1 MKLRLPLLLATAV
14 MACYSHVSA
23 DTATGFSVNF
33 VSVNG
38 NPISGTEEIG
48 VVGSDFTVQ
57 ADNWNNITPSVA
69 NQWYNVMKDNSGAAL
84 SGLRIASTRAISTWT
99 AGVKETE
106 TDKLLSNYIDTNSTT
121 AYTVTIAGVPYI
133 SSTVYII
140 MSGDG
145 GTFTAMNVNG
155 TDWTSDGTNTVEGNT
170 PWGNRAASQGALTPG
185 TNTLVVEGVI
195 GGTIKI
201 GNVLSGS
208 ARGTMAGLQVVDSYQ
223 GTYRYRLVEADGNWN
238 GNVWGS
244 NATDPGTNAWSGT
257 REAAVLYSSA
267 TENSSYTLS
276 LGNGQVHADGIILMQ
291 GNLTLDSGTLVL
303 ENEKVITV
311 QQGAALTLGENLT
324 LENFNNAFGG
334 WGTIYYNIL
343 GTSYSLKD
351 LTFEGAI
358 IFGDDKE
365 VTLTDSA
372 QAGLLQTGD
381 GKLNLGASGTYG
393 VNGFALTIGENACS
407 GLTANAADQSLTLS
421 ASSTASITG
430 LTVSGGKLVIPGDI
444 SLSVFN
450 VADNCEFTLAGTG
463 TLSVPGGKT
472 WTGVTSHFGDGTG
485 LLFDSDL
492 TFRTTASTISGG
504 ADSLGI
510 TVNGKT
516 SLFTTLTVSGKLTT
530 NTMETN
536 GSGAVGTLE
545 VVQGGYV
552 HFLEQIQLTNYSL
565 GNSHFNL
572 NISGG
577 TVVSDK
583 NLTMS
588 NDGYSIIT
596 LTAGELTV
604 NGLKV
609 GRNRMLTGNM
619 DNGGKS
625 NVVNLGDSEN
635 GWAGSGVL
643 TIGEGG
649 LYGIEAGFKKG
660 DIDFAASAV
669 NLGQGTVKASADW
682 ETASSSQVSGSG
694 NVTLHMMSTAG
705 TTFDTNGYTI
715 TLNHGLDGAGKLIKT
730 GGGTLVLNN
739 LAAHEGGTELKG
751 GSLNI
756 VNGKVAGNIT
766 ADGSSTLIAA
776 ATSFLSSGSM
786 TLNGATLD
794 WRNGYFTKA
803 YDFIT
808 ATGGSTDNSL
818 ILTLSKEPVSL
829 LGTADQFQAHFSS
842 VKLAVGDRL
851 EAGDY
856 VLGGGL
862 TTADLY
868 KNGASL
874 GLLNNGESVA
884 ADSYTTLTL
893 NDNTIQVSLNTTALE
908 ADGYQT
914 ITWYDQSWGSQN
926 PPGYAVPES
935 LTASFSLSGQTDAKY
950 FYTDSTGSASAA
962 VVITDA
968 TGNNLILAGGRLSDG
983 SGATDKTVT
992 ITKNVW
998 MDVRGGAFQ
1007 MIVGANVNSWGTG
1020 ENRPFVGDTHVQLIG
1035 DTTANLVMGMG
1046 PAFGASMTGSSY
1058 IYIGENAQILNGSGG
1073 YLSHMNGNVYGG
1085 GYSPDNVSVNFT
1097 GDTHITIANVQTTAG
1112 NVFGGSTMKNTA
1124 SALIHGGSTYITVD
1138 LEAGQSGIFA
1148 KNIYG
1153 GSHIGAEGGGSPNL
1167 TINGDG
1173 NISVTAPADVTF
1185 SGVIAGGGLISGGG
1199 SANAQVNVLGDTHV
1213 TIDGGTYNNLVI
1225 GGGHKSGGNGTVSV
1239 GGNTNVTIK
1248 SGTFSNVI
1256 YGGGSGAGAT
1266 VAGNTNIVV
1275 TGISSS
1281 NRIFGGGN
1289 LISVGGNTSVSV
1301 SGSTDKRL
1309 IIVGGSQLASG
1320 STDVGVT
1327 GNTNVVFGEAYG
1339 AGTDLDAVDATNQV
1353 MRIFGA
1359 GLYGVVSGD
1368 STVTF
1373 KSGTLVGELDGSGVP
1388 LTGVGAD
1395 LAGGGW
1401 AGGVTGNT
1409 TLNLE
1414 GGTIDMNAARL
1425 IVGGSA
1431 EHDRG
1436 VGGSTH
1442 VLIGKDLLVKNNN
1455 AIYGGNYGNGT
1466 IGAGTN
1472 VTISGVAAGDRFYD
1486 YTGTIYGGSA
1496 GTGTVTGDKVL
1507 NLDNVSAL
1515 QAKFSGFD
1523 TMNVKGGAGTT
1534 SVVSL
1539 GSSTVHVVTSGR
1551 ILSVALASDES
1562 IASLSGAGS
1571 LLLTGGTLAVT
1582 GASDSTG
1589 GITVQGTG
1597 SVLKAQGASSVGKG
1611 SVMLSNGGTLLFS
1624 STAFDVMEAASKITI
1639 GGTDAASSKGTL
1651 MWDGTG
1657 NDKDISGLLDI
1668 AADKELTLDTNGN
1681 AVTLSE
1687 IISSGNF
1694 VKTGAGTL
1702 TMSGASTYA
1711 GTTTVSDGTLKAGH
1725 VSGFGTGTVVL
1736 AGGTLDLDG
1745 KAAANGVTVSG
1756 TAVLNGGSAY
1766 AGVLTLDGGTLTGDA
1781 VNLAEGKTA
1790 QLKSGSIA
1798 NVLSGTGGVAK
1809 IGDGSST
1816 VTLSG
1821 ENTYSGKTS
1830 VSGGTLKA
1838 GHLKAFGESTVELSG
1853 GTLEMDALAIAND
1866 VQAIGTATLNGG
1878 SAYAGVITLDGGTLS
1893 GSGINLAQ
1901 AMQLKSGTIN
1911 NALSGTAGVVKTGA
1925 GTVNL
1930 TGAITYQGDTVISG
1944 GTLAYTG
1951 AGQLTLHNITIS
1963 GNSSV
1968 LSAGNLSMANGAVI
1982 TLKMDGREEGD
1993 DPFISLSGTYTPNS
2007 AKTLVLDGYENLAA
2021 GTYKLFAG
2029 DNTLSSSDFS
2039 WHYAM
2044 DPNKAYMLSIVDH
2057 VLLISVSNVIAWTW
2071 NGTEGDTWSG
2081 FSPDHHEWIL
2091 GEGGSP
2097 ADRGPDGQEVCFIG
2111 NNTYQGIRT
2120 VDIDG
2125 TVLPS
2130 SVTVANESGDA
2141 NNFTFISNNNGGIGG
2156 DDVFLSKSG
2165 AGLLTIDPSVRN
2177 TYAGGSRLFGG
2188 IVSVSTSDALGTGM
2202 IDFLGGSLETTA
2214 SIVLSNRIGNDL
2226 PPGIYQDLSSIKLL
2240 PAAGTTLTIDN
2251 TRTSDTEWNGFQFV
2265 SQSNGDLLNSCDLE
2279 IGSATSTGAVR
2290 LTNLVNE
2297 ALFGGTVSIASGA
2310 SLELSNAVS
2319 GGEVIVSSPL
2329 AGIAG
2334 TLSKTDDG
2342 NLLLRAL
2349 FEADSVSGT
2358 ISALSGTIKISS
2370 YGITGVT
2377 DRIVTVD
2384 GTLAANNLTIF
2395 GAAETAVTTDHADH
2409 SANISVSGTLTLG
2422 GEGTVGTLRISGGR
2436 VDASGIALSGSSVF
2450 ELTGGTLNL
2459 GAGGFAGTDGTVTL
2473 GNGTLAS
2480 AEGWSSAHDLVLA
2493 GTGATGTTLSNAE
2506 TVTLSGAL
2514 SGSGVMT
2521 KSGAGSLV
2529 LSGTNEG
2536 DTQWDGTLTVTE
2548 GVVELGS
2555 ASALAKGGLVVD
2567 GDSAS
2572 ADLGGLG
2579 IANAI
2584 TIKNGSLTRA
2594 SGYVSDSNVSI
2605 LAHEGVAGIDL
2616 GGLKASAIASILVPV
2631 KTDISPYR
2639 ATTISGIGSGNLTLE
2654 GPTTLM
2660 LGENN
2665 YVPGSSGRADGVI
2678 VFGSDAGASAAGH
2691 DVSLGS
2697 LTLGLTL
2704 DLQKSIS
2711 RNNLEGTTVLL
2722 QLTNGRLVADAPQTH
2737 SATFN
2742 GYSDLSEGSLA
2753 WLKSIRFNPLL
2764 QYLGYA
2770 VKTVDIS
2777 QAQFDSYL
2785 SDGQVAITA
2794 GGDVYFAS
2802 DDKGQLNAGTHYNYL
2817 DAYKAV
2823 VIDED
2828 LDISLSGA
2836 PAAGSGHPAGLKV
2849 ENLLG
2854 GLGEDGT
2861 VYTITVANADPGAG
2875 AAKINFVNGLNSEGE
2890 KLDTVYDGNIAGGSA
2905 DFIKTGAAGLTIN
2918 GSFSTSGTV
2927 TTSEGTLTLNGTSS
2941 FGTLDTGKE
2950 GSMTVIG
2957 GTGKIESLKGSGAL
2971 SLSGEASRLTLTG
2984 AGNTVLDTQVT
2995 GSGTLDMAGGTLL
3008 VGTGSLSSD
3017 TTLNLQEHAGL
3028 YIGGGET
3035 IEMGYLTGPGTVDF
3049 QGVDAAPAVLKLT
3062 GNGEGTISFAM
3073 EGRGTLAKAGTGTQT
3088 LAMSNDSLSLDVQG
3102 GRLVVDIPS
3111 GTASYGHLA
3120 VNDGAELVLKN
3131 NAKSSGLLVH
3141 GGGSLVLGTSDPAST
3156 VGHMKLDI
3164 SGNAAFGEGSLLTTV
3179 AAPGIDN
3186 TSVSATGTV
3195 TLPER
3200 MSLRFIN
3207 HDSEGWNAPLSDL
3220 VVMDATGGF
3229 LNVSGQTLGSGT
3241 DFTDWT
3247 VTFEKSISLFYTSA
3261 DLSIGHDGR
3270 QLLATPVLNKV
3281 NTLDQY
3287 AGSET
3292 AKAGAGLIW
3301 NAGLQK
3307 SGSNLDSL
3315 LSSIMDDIKTGNDSS
3330 ASHKMAAAAGS
3341 TVTSLLGA
3349 QQADYRYQQTL
3360 LRNRMTTMGLPEG
3373 YNYDGELPLWN
3384 AWVQATGTYN
3394 SLTESGDFA
3403 GYKYNTWGGTFGVD
3417 TNLSERLT
3425 VGLAMSASYGK
3436 LTSNGADTLSG
3447 DLDIYYANLFARYQ
3461 KGKWGHNFIVTAG
3474 WSDGTVD
3481 RTVNYGEGSYTGH
3494 GSTSGSTY
3502 GAMYEATYDI
3512 ALNEENNAIFQ
3523 PLVNVSVMRNEVDD
3537 YNETGAGNAGL
3548 RVSGLEGTS
3557 ATVSVGGRLMGIIGG
3572 NVFGR
3577 ESLGELRV
3585 QVAQDL
3591 GDTRS
3596 EGNVGFLSNP
3606 GFSQQ
3611 VKGSKAGTT
3620 GLQFG
3625 AGLSLPSGENGT
3637 IFVDATADI
3646 RSRMTSASGS
3656 IGYRY
3661 NF

>member
-1 MKLRLPLLLATAV
+1 MKLRLPIPLAAISSVSYAATSGATISINFDKGRGEATSTSGLIDSEYWNQMEGAVLTTPTAMFNSLNVQTDINLSFTSKNTWGVDKTDPLLKGYLDDGTDGTGTSKGPQVQLTNLNTQFLVYDLYIYASTDTGGAKF
-14 MACYSHVSA
+14 SA
-23 DTATGFSVNF
+23 KE
-33 VSVNG
+33 VNG
-38 NPISGTEEIG
+38 VLYSMDGDKTIVGGGIWGDTNTNAERPVLGGNAIHISGLSDDVLDIYGGRNTGGGRGCIAGMQIVAYQGKVFQGSFTSGTANWGDAIWTLDDASGQTWSDSTESARSIAYISGT
-48 VVGSDFTVQ
+48 
-57 ADNWNNITPSVA
+57 
-69 NQWYNVMKDNSGAAL
+69 AA
-84 SGLRIASTRAISTWT
+84 
-99 AGVKETE
+99 
-106 TDKLLSNYIDTNSTT
+106 
-121 AYTVTIAGVPYI
+121 
-133 SSTVYII
+133 
-140 MSGDG
+140 
-145 GTFTAMNVNG
+145 
-155 TDWTSDGTNTVEGNT
+155 DGT
-170 PWGNRAASQGALTPG
+170 
-185 TNTLVVEGVI
+185 
-195 GGTIKI
+195 
-201 GNVLSGS
+201 
-208 ARGTMAGLQVVDSYQ
+208 
-223 GTYRYRLVEADGNWN
+223 
-238 GNVWGS
+238 
-244 NATDPGTNAWSGT
+244 
-257 REAAVLYSSA
+257 
-267 TENSSYTLS
+267 TLS
-276 LGNGQVHADGIILMQ
+276 LGGNTVTTDGIILKGGQ
-291 GNLTLDSGTLVL
+291 LTLDNGSLTWTDYAQGRLDISQGTSLTINENVTVSGTVNPRVDGTLTYNASSALGSVTINNGGILNYNSEAVL
-303 ENEKVITV
+303 NSCAINA
-311 QQGAALTLGENLT
+311 GATL
-324 LENFNNAFGG
+324 NFNSGSITNAIVLGPGAELNYNGG
-334 WGTIYYNIL
+334 SITGNISGNANL
-343 GTSYSLKD
+343 RLNNEVVFNQNQAILTGAPLHISSSTERTWSYET
-351 LTFEGAI
+351 LTFNGNSGIGVGEGMTINVTKNFGTEGGSVVSIVTGTLAI
-358 IFGDDKE
+358 EGGAF
-365 VTLTDSA
+365 SA
-372 QAGLLQTGD
+372 QRLITSDYAWATSILQISSGLLDITGTGD
-381 GKLNLGASGTYG
+381 GSHKAAVYAVRLGHWSYDSVTRFDMSGGEFRVVNGAVRTGDDGYTIWNMTGGTANMMGLRAAGASTSITMSGADTRMNIGEYG
-393 VNGFALTIGENACS
+393 ISEGGNRILLKGGTIGVLDEGWTLDAS
-407 GLTANAADQSLTLS
+407 TSLRM
-421 ASSTASITG
+421 A
-430 LTVSGGKLVIPGDI
+430 GD
-444 SLSVFN
+444 VTFDTQATYN
-450 VADNCEFTLAGTG
+450 RQTDTFEAG
-463 TLSVPGGKT
+463 GGKT
-472 WTGVTSHFGDGTG
+472 VT
-485 LLFDSDL
+485 LN
-492 TFRTTASTISGG
+492 
-504 ADSLGI
+504 GI
-510 TVNGKT
+510 L
-516 SLFTTLTVSGKLTT
+516 SQ
-530 NTMETN
+530 EP
-536 GSGAVGTLE
+536 E
-545 VVQGGYV
+545 
-552 HFLEQIQLTNYSL
+552 
-565 GNSHFNL
+565 
-572 NISGG
+572 
-577 TVVSDK
+577 
-583 NLTMS
+583 
-588 NDGYSIIT
+588 
-596 LTAGELTV
+596 
-604 NGLKV
+604 
-609 GRNRMLTGNM
+609 
-619 DNGGKS
+619 
-625 NVVNLGDSEN
+625 
-635 GWAGSGVL
+635 
-643 TIGEGG
+643 GEG
-649 LYGIEAGFKKG
+649 I
-660 DIDFAASAV
+660 S
-669 NLGQGTVKASADW
+669 
-682 ETASSSQVSGSG
+682 
-694 NVTLHMMSTAG
+694 
-705 TTFDTNGYTI
+705 
-715 TLNHGLDGAGKLIKT
+715 AGKLIKT
-730 GGGTLVLNN
+730 GSGTLILNGKNTYTGGTEVLGGTLNVLSGSISGPIK
-739 LAAHEGGTELKG
+739 LGTGVTLG
-751 GSLNI
+751 YFGSLDSLQTSLTTDS
-756 VNGKVAGNIT
+756 GTGNT
-766 ADGSSTLIAA
+766 LALKCFSYFLDG
-776 ATSFLSSGSM
+776 ATSYFGTPETFSS
-786 TLNGATLD
+786 
-794 WRNGYFTKA
+794 
-803 YDFIT
+803 
-808 ATGGSTDNSL
+808 
-818 ILTLSKEPVSL
+818 
-829 LGTADQFQAHFSS
+829 HFS
-842 VKLAVGDRL
+842 
-851 EAGDY
+851 AGQLVWDSRMSDGEY

-862 TTADLY
+862 NQVTIVDAGFAPVGGGTGVLTDGSSLSPDKYGTLSLNGNTLTWALNQAALENDGMSIISWKDSSWLAQGAPGFAALAGTGGTVDGDWALCAQGDEKFY
-868 KNGASL
+868 YLNGA
-874 GLLNNGESVA
+874 NA
-884 ADSYTTLTL
+884 A
-893 NDNTIQVSLNTTALE
+893 
-908 ADGYQT
+908 
-914 ITWYDQSWGSQN
+914 
-926 PPGYAVPES
+926 AVI
-935 LTASFSLSGQTDAKY
+935 
-950 FYTDSTGSASAA
+950 TGSGDTPAYLVGGMLAA
-962 VVITDA
+962 GD
-968 TGNNLILAGGRLSDG
+968 
-983 SGATDKTVT
+983 DKTATVQ
-992 ITKNVW
+992 KNVW
-998 MDVRGGAFQ
+998 LDVRGGNFKG
-1007 MIVGANVNSWGTG
+1007 IFGANMNQWS
-1020 ENRPFVGDTHVQLIG
+1020 EYNRAFVGDTHLQLIG
-1035 DTTANLVMGMG
+1035 DTTSNLVMGMG
-1046 PAFGASMTGSSY
+1046 PAYAASMTGDSY
-1058 IYIGENAQILNGSGG
+1058 IYIGENAQILNGASG
-1073 YLSHMNGNVYGG
+1073 YPSTMDGNVYGG

-1173 NISVTAPADVTF
+1173 NVSVTAPADVTF

-1248 SGTFSNVI
+1248 SGTFRNVI

-1281 NRIFGGGN
+1281 SRIFGGGN

-1301 SGSTDKRL
+1301 SGSADKRL

-1320 STDVGVT
+1320 ATDVGVA
-1327 GNTNVVFGEAYG
+1327 GNTNVVFGETYG
-1339 AGTDLDAVDATNQV
+1339 AGADLDAVDAANQA

-1414 GGTIDMNAARL
+1414 GGTIDMNEARL

-1442 VLIGKDLLVKNNN
+1442 IFIGKDLLVKHNN

-1472 VTISGVAAGDRFYD
+1472 VTISDVAAGDRFYD

-1496 GTGTVTGDKVL
+1496 GTGAVTGDKVL

-1515 QAKFSGFD
+1515 LAKFSGFD

-1539 GSSTVHVVTSGR
+1539 GSSTVNVVTSGR

-1571 LLLTGGTLAVT
+1571 LLLTGGALTVT

-1589 GITVQGTG
+1589 SITVQGTG

-1624 STAFDVMEAASKITI
+1624 STAFDAMEAASKITI

-1651 MWDGTG
+1651 RWDGTG

-1681 AVTLSE
+1681 EVTLSG

-1798 NVLSGTGGVAK
+1798 NVLSGDGGIEK
-1809 IGDGSST
+1809 SGEGT
-1816 VTLSG
+1816 VVLTG
-1821 ENTYSGKTS
+1821 ENTYAGTTT

-1838 GHLKAFGESTVELSG
+1838 GGLKAFSGSTVTLSG
-1853 GTLEMDALAIAND
+1853 GTLDLDNLAIENALS
-1866 VQAIGTATLNGG
+1866 VTGETTVAGG
-1878 SAYAGVITLDGGTLS
+1878 SAYAG
-1893 GSGINLAQ
+1893 
-1901 AMQLKSGTIN
+1901 
-1911 NALSGTAGVVKTGA
+1911 
-1925 GTVNL
+1925 
-1930 TGAITYQGDTVISG
+1930 
-1944 GTLAYTG
+1944 
-1951 AGQLTLHNITIS
+1951 
-1963 GNSSV
+1963 
-1968 LSAGNLSMANGAVI
+1968 
-1982 TLKMDGREEGD
+1982 TLKMDGGTLKGDALHLKEGTTALLSSGTIESVLSGGGAVTKTGNGTVVIKTQPTYTGLTTVSGGMLKFDDTALASPRLGNITMSGTGVLSSTNLTLTGNSVLTMNMAGRETGD
-1993 DPFISLSGTYTPNS
+1993 ASFVSLSGTFTNES
-2007 AKTLVLDGYENLAA
+2007 TADKNLVLSGYQDLTP
-2021 GTYKLFAG
+2021 GTYQLFTGNDLLSLGDFKYVLSDTSTRGFLMDMVDNTVVLRVSTIVSWTWKGQAG
-2029 DNTLSSSDFS
+2029 DTNAV
-2039 WHYAM
+2039 WKGV
-2044 DPNKAYMLSIVDH
+2044 N
-2057 VLLISVSNVIAWTW
+2057 
-2071 NGTEGDTWSG
+2071 E
-2081 FSPDHHEWIL
+2081 SP
-2091 GEGGSP
+2091 GEVWD
-2097 ADRGPDGQEVCFIG
+2097 ADESESLQYGPDNQVLWFVSTSQSHDF
-2111 NNTYQGIRT
+2111 NHT
-2120 VDIDG
+2120 VTIVGDV
-2125 TVLPS
+2125 TPK
-2130 SVTVANESGDA
+2130 SVTVSNESGDA
-2141 NNFTFISNNNGGIGG
+2141 NSFVFAGDSDANITGTAILTKQGGGQ
-2156 DDVFLSKSG
+2156 
-2165 AGLLTIDPSVRN
+2165 LTIETHN
-2177 TYAGGSRLFGG
+2177 TYEGGTRLEGG
-2188 IVSVSTSDALGTGM
+2188 TVVVTNDDALGSGLITFRANETTSGGTLLAKGDVTLDNRLSAEGVSFSVGTVAAEDRLTLTQGEDIKDASISVEGAGTVALAGINHTSVLTGTVSVDEDSTLALSNTGADQE
-2202 IDFLGGSLETTA
+2202 IAIGGRLSGILGTVEKNDGGSLLLKLQNGDDTFSGKFSMADGWLVMSGYKPDGISDVTLLTTNDIDVANLRLTA
-2214 SIVLSNRIGNDL
+2214 S
-2226 PPGIYQDLSSIKLL
+2226 
-2240 PAAGTTLTIDN
+2240 ATLK
-2251 TRTSDTEWNGFQFV
+2251 
-2265 SQSNGDLLNSCDLE
+2265 
-2279 IGSATSTGAVR
+2279 IGSADSEGSVR
-2290 LTNLVNE
+2290 VKD
-2297 ALFGGTVSIASGA
+2297 
-2310 SLELSNAVS
+2310 SLELGTEGFSGALILDKGTLDAADATAILGQNGS
-2319 GGEVIVSSPL
+2319 GQLTINGGE
-2329 AGIAG
+2329 A
-2334 TLSKTDDG
+2334 
-2342 NLLLRAL
+2342 
-2349 FEADSVSGT
+2349 
-2358 ISALSGTIKISS
+2358 ALSGIQFGSEDSALTVHGGKLVLGAS
-2370 YGITGVT
+2370 GITGT
-2377 DRIVTVD
+2377 P
-2384 GTLAANNLTIF
+2384 
-2395 GAAETAVTTDHADH
+2395 
-2409 SANISVSGTLTLG
+2409 
-2422 GEGTVGTLRISGGR
+2422 
-2436 VDASGIALSGSSVF
+2436 
-2450 ELTGGTLNL
+2450 
-2459 GAGGFAGTDGTVTL
+2459 GTVTL
-2473 GNGTLAS
+2473 GNGVLS
-2480 AEGWSSAHDLVLA
+2480 AATSWSSDHTLVLA
-2493 GTGATGTTLSNAE
+2493 GTADKGGSTVDVGQGLSIS
-2506 TVTLSGAL
+2506 LSGAL

-2548 GVVELGS
+2548 GVVELS
-2555 ASALAKGGLVVD
+2555 SSSALAKGGLVVD

-2861 VYTITVANADPGAG
+2861 VYTITVANADPGSG
-2875 AAKINFVNGLNSEGE
+2875 AAKINFVNGLNTEGE

-2941 FGTLDTGKE
+2941 FGTLDTGRE
-2950 GSMTVIG
+2950 GAMTVIG
-2957 GTGKIESLKGSGAL
+2957 GTGKTESLKGSGAL

-3102 GRLVVDIPS
+3102 GRLVVDLPS

-3186 TSVSATGTV
+3186 TSGSATGTV

-3307 SGSNLDSL
+3307 SGSNLDLL
-3315 LSSIMDDIKTGNDSS
+3315 LSSIMDDIKTGSASS

-3606 GFSQQ
+3606 GFSRQ